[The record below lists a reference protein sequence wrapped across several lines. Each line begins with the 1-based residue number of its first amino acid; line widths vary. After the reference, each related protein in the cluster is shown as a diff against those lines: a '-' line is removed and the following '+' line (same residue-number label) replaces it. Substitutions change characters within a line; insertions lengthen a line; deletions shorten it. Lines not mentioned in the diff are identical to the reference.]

1 MPRTP
6 TIPVKLTDIR
16 EKDEYIAEAERIRDE
31 HRVNKRDEARKAKSA
46 KLVTEPVMSLREKI
60 LRISLFPNVFKKAYI
75 G

>member
-6 TIPVKLTDIR
+6 VIPIKLTDIR
-16 EKDEYIAEAERIRDE
+16 EKDEYIAEAERIADE
-31 HRVNKRDEARKAKSA
+31 HKVTKREKKMKERHA

-60 LRISLFPNVFKKAYI
+60 LRMSLFPNIFNKAYI